1 VCAAVGVVVFLVIL
15 VVVIALL
22 VAILISAGYK
32 RVDSGDLGLVLVRG
46 KPTKRTLTPGV
57 HIVRPLGRE
66 MIVVYPSNEMSFRA
80 TSAPTAPDTELDL
93 ADGPVQVVLGDRT
106 VGTVGFTLR
115 FRLDPDRLGDVHT
128 NVGAAGIKPLV
139 RDVSAR
145 AVGEALRED
154 GITAADLFGARRS
167 ALEARIEAH
176 LREVLDEQGLV
187 VTMFSI
193 REIDLGRLGDVIQE
207 TVAATA
213 ELEREAALTQVRE
226 ARARNEA
233 ALDELVRDASPA
245 LLRYL
250 QIDAARRFT
259 DKWDGRTTTLPDRLA
274 DPGRPVTPATVQAVA
289 DMAVTEPD
297 ALGDAE
303 DEGA

>member
-1 VCAAVGVVVFLVIL
+1 VGVIVFLVIL

-22 VAILISAGYK
+22 VAILVSAGYK

-46 KPTKRTLTPGV
+46 KPTKRTLMPGV

-66 MIVVYPSNEMSFRA
+66 LIVTYPANELSFRA
-80 TSAPTAPDTELDL
+80 TSAATGADTELDL

-106 VGTVGFTLR
+106 LGTVGYTLR

-128 NVGAAGIKPLV
+128 NVGAGGIKPLV

-145 AVGEALRED
+145 AVGEALRD
-154 GITAADLFGARRS
+154 DAITAADLFGSRRS
-167 ALEARIEAH
+167 MLESGIESH
-176 LREVLDEQGLV
+176 LREVLAERGLLV
-187 VTMFSI
+187 DMFSL

-213 ELEREAALTQVRE
+213 ELEREQALAEVRSL
-226 ARARNEA
+226 RARNDA
-233 ALDELVRDASPA
+233 ALDDDLRTASPA

-250 QIDAARRFT
+250 QIEASRRFT
-259 DKWDGRTTTLPDRLA
+259 DKWDGRTTTLPERAA
-274 DPGRPVTPATVQAVA
+274 DPVGPAPSASPLVVVEAA
-289 DMAVTEPD
+289 DAEP
-297 ALGDAE
+297 AGDA
-303 DEGA
+303 GADAEAL